1 MNNVY
6 NQEIQKIF
14 DLDSKFDTGEL
25 SKEDLLNIIL
35 KADLFTLNKPDQG
48 GVNESFAGTGSGD
61 ISNLKM
67 MELINANEVYN
78 RATTLCPNEE
88 LINMR
93 VSAEPNDTIERITVD
108 FF

>member
-1 MNNVY
+1 M
-6 NQEIQKIF
+6 
-14 DLDSKFDTGEL
+14 
-25 SKEDLLNIIL
+25 
-35 KADLFTLNKPDQG
+35 
-48 GVNESFAGTGSGD
+48 GTGSGD

-88 LINMR
+88 LLNMR